1 MADES
6 TIRIS
11 ADASQAVSEL
21 TKLRNA
27 ITLSYNSLDKAAESF
42 KELKDRQRA
51 LKDITKITT
60 KFIGRKLEF
69 GKPQVIQPMAQMQSL

>member
-6 TIRIS
+6 TIRIR

-27 ITLSYNSLDKAAESF
+27 ITLSYNF
-42 KELKDRQRA
+42 YIVFNNTIA
-51 LKDITKITT
+51 L
-60 KFIGRKLEF
+60 
-69 GKPQVIQPMAQMQSL
+69 